1 MSNMNPA
8 PAPTTA
14 PVVASKPSTL
24 NNRNNFIF
32 AIVIIFYEILTLPIY
47 GVLFR
52 ISPYA
57 DTYYDYGGILLVSIT
72 TILLIIGSI
81 LLT

>member
-8 PAPTTA
+8 TAPSTA

-24 NNRNNFIF
+24 NNRNNFVF
-32 AIVIIFYEILTLPIY
+32 AIVIILYEILTLPIY

-57 DTYYDYGGILLVSIT
+57 DTYLDYGGILLVSIT
-72 TILLIIGSI
+72 TILLIIGSPSI
-81 LLT
+81 T